1 MVDQNSGE
9 LNAVQLPP
17 ATGSSVINISTG
29 ERIVSVL
36 GGLTLVSVAVR
47 NMKNPRSILMLLG
60 GGYLM
65 VRGATGYC
73 SLNKRLQRNTVYKKA
88 SAIQISNTVTIDKPR
103 SEVYAFWRKLE
114 NLPRFM
120 RHLANVMQI
129 DEKRSHWTAVMPRGL
144 GRISWQAEITDD
156 RPDEYIAWESLPGSL
171 IDNAGSVVFRD
182 ATVGEGTEVT
192 AVISYRL
199 PAGDAGALAAK
210 LINPV
215 AEQLIRGDLRRFKS
229 IIETGKVPPEE
240 DKFSGRLK
248 DRIRAK
254 ISRMKRHEDAILRRS
269 Q

>member
-1 MVDQNSGE
+1 MFDQNSGQ

-29 ERIVSVL
+29 ERIISVL
-36 GGLTLVSVAVR
+36 GGLALASVAMR
-47 NMKNPRSILMLLG
+47 NIKQPRSIAMLLG
-60 GGYLM
+60 GGYLL

-73 SLNKRLQRNTVYKKA
+73 SLNTRLQRNTVYKKA
-88 SAIQISNTVTIDKPR
+88 SAIQISNVLTINKPR

-120 RHLANVMQI
+120 RHLVNVMQI
-129 DEKRSHWTAVMPRGL
+129 DEKRSHWTAAMPRGL

-171 IDNAGSVVFRD
+171 IDNAGSVVFKD
-182 ATVGEGTEVT
+182 APGVDATEVT

-210 LINPV
+210 LVNPY
-215 AEQLIRGDLRRFKS
+215 AEQLIRNDLSRFKS
-229 IIETGKVPPEE
+229 VIETGKIPPEE
-240 DKFSGRLK
+240 DKFPGTLGN
-248 DRIRAK
+248 RIRAK
-254 ISRMKRHEDAILRRS
+254 ISRMKRHEDAILKRS
-269 Q
+269 L

>member
-1 MVDQNSGE
+1 MFDQNSSE

-17 ATGSSVINISTG
+17 ATGSSIINISKD

-36 GGLTLVSVAVR
+36 GGLALASVALR
-47 NMKNPRSILMLLG
+47 NIKQPRNIIMLLG
-60 GGYLM
+60 GAYLL

-73 SLNKRLQRNTVYKKA
+73 SLNSKLKRNVVYKKA
-88 SAIQISNTVTIDKPR
+88 SAIQISNVLTINKPR

-156 RPDEYIAWESLPGSL
+156 RPDEYIAWNSLQGSL
-171 IDNAGSVVFRD
+171 IDNAGSVVFKD
-182 ATVGEGTEVT
+182 AAEGTEVT

-210 LINPV
+210 LVNPY
-215 AEQLIRGDLRRFKS
+215 AEQLIRDDLHRFKS

-240 DKFSGRLK
+240 DKIPGKLK
-248 DRIRAK
+248 DKIRSK
-254 ISRMKRHEDAILRRS
+254 ISRMKRHEDAILKRS